1 MFLIRNGNFS
11 WRPFVSIG
19 ILFFWLCSAPAPRA
33 DWVVGVTTDP
43 ETDGIGGVGE
53 YHWQEFAAAGGFS
66 GNIAVAGRIDD
77 DGDAWA
83 GAGVAG
89 RYRIGRRFFIE
100 GSFMPGF
107 YHAGDTELGGSLHF
121 RSLIGAGFDINENAA
136 ISLTIDHMSNGSTQ
150 TLNPGSD
157 AITLRFSFR

>member
-1 MFLIRNGNFS
+1 MFFIRSGNFS
-11 WRPFVSIG
+11 WQSFVSIG
-19 ILFFWLCSAPAPRA
+19 ILSFWLCSAPTTRA
-33 DWVVGVTTDP
+33 DWVAGVTTDT
-43 ETDGIGGVGE
+43 ETDGIGGVVE

-89 RYRIGRRFFIE
+89 KYRIGRRFFIE

-121 RSLIGAGFDINENAA
+121 
-136 ISLTIDHMSNGSTQ
+136 
-150 TLNPGSD
+150 
-157 AITLRFSFR
+157 

>member
-1 MFLIRNGNFS
+1 MFMIRNGNFFWQS
-11 WRPFVSIG
+11 FVSIG
-19 ILFFWLCSAPAPRA
+19 ILSFLLCSAPATRA
-33 DWVVGVTTDP
+33 DWVAGVTTDT
-43 ETDGIGGVGE
+43 ETDGIGGVVE

-66 GNIAVAGRIDD
+66 GSIAVAGRIDD

-89 RYRIGRRFFIE
+89 KYRIGRRFFIE

-121 RSLIGAGFDINENAA
+121 
-136 ISLTIDHMSNGSTQ
+136 
-150 TLNPGSD
+150 
-157 AITLRFSFR
+157 

>member
-1 MFLIRNGNFS
+1 MLLLQSGDFS
-11 WRPFVSIG
+11 WQSLVKIGMLLLFV
-19 ILFFWLCSAPAPRA
+19 CSAPATRG
-33 DWVVGVTTDP
+33 DWVSGVTTDT
-43 ETDGIGGVGE
+43 ETDGIGGIVE
-53 YHWQEFAAAGGFS
+53 YHWQEFATAGKFS
-66 GNIAVAGRIDD
+66 ANIAIAGRLDD
-77 DGDAWA
+77 DSDAWA

-89 RYRIGRRFFIE
+89 KYRIGRRFFIE

-121 RSLIGAGFDINENAA
+121 RSLIGAGFNINENAA

-157 AITLRFSFR
+157 AISLRFTFR